1 MIDHLLFWI
10 GGDNDMTDH
19 LVFLIGG
26 DTDMIDHLVFW
37 IGGDTDMIY
46 MDCILSGWQHRF
58 SRLG

>member
-1 MIDHLLFWI
+1 
-10 GGDNDMTDH
+10 MTDH

-37 IGGDTDMIY
+37 IGRDTDMIY